1 MKNAKQILGIAVLG
15 LALSGFTS
23 CKNDK
28 GTTENTAPTVAPTVE
43 HKEMAMEQSQP
54 KFKDELVGAT
64 FQHYIHL
71 KSALVKSDNAEAKSG
86 AKMMAET
93 TTDESLKVLAVKIS
107 EENEIKIQRELF
119 SDLTT
124 ALKPIIAGNIISG
137 EIYEQNCPMA
147 LKGGANW
154 FAVEKQI
161 NNPYYG
167 DKMLHCGLVQE
178 TLK

>member
-1 MKNAKQILGIAVLG
+1 MKNIKQIISVMALGTVLI
-15 LALSGFTS
+15 SVVS
-23 CKNDK
+23 CKNETK
-28 GTTENTAPTVAPTVE
+28 KAVPQQEEEVE
-43 HKEMAMEQSQP
+43 VVHSNPE
-54 KFKDELVGAT
+54 FKDANVEET
-64 FQHYIHL
+64 FKNYMHL
-71 KSALVKSDNAEAKSG
+71 KDALVKSDNAEAKNG

-93 TTDESLKVLAVKIS
+93 TIDESLKALAVKIS
-107 EENEIKIQRELF
+107 EENDIKIQRELF

-124 ALKPIIAGNIISG
+124 ALKPVIAGNIVSG
-137 EIYEQNCPMA
+137 EIYEQHCPMA